1 MKNILALI
9 LTIFIGSACEKNS
22 DPSVIAPEKLVGSWI
37 NPSWPESNITY
48 EKANE
53 LKYQDYG
60 FAFYSNH
67 LFVERKNSGWCG
79 TPPIS
84 YGDYAGTWIKK
95 GSIIYITVDYWGGI
109 AEYQWELIS
118 VDQNTITIHVLKEVY
133 HE

>member
-9 LTIFIGSACEKNS
+9 LTIILVSACEKNS

-37 NPSWPESNITY
+37 NSSWSESNISF
-48 EKANE
+48 EKANG

-84 YGDYAGTWIKK
+84 YGNYVGTWIKK
-95 GSIIYITVDYWGGI
+95 GSIINITVDYWGGI
-109 AEYQWELIS
+109 AEYQWELVS
-118 VDQNTITIHVLKEVY
+118 VDQNTLTIHVLKEVY